1 MREPIKV
8 ERVKTIE
15 DANEMADW
23 ISKLSARNNVDPDI
37 FKYPATDVLKA
48 SNGHG
53 VMYMPRQR
61 VMMLE
66 ALAIN
71 PEAQNSDVALAL
83 RALIQVSEFQSRE
96 AGMGEIYFLCSDP
109 ETKRYAEAHGF
120 RGVTPVVNE
129 NDLQL
134 FTRKL

>member
-8 ERVKTIE
+8 EKVSKLE
-15 DANEMADW
+15 DATEMADW

-37 FKYPATDVLKA
+37 FNYPATDILKA

-66 ALAIN
+66 AMAIN

-83 RALIQVSEFQSRE
+83 RALIQVSEYESRL
-96 AGMGEIYFLCSDP
+96 AGMGE
-109 ETKRYAEAHGF
+109 
-120 RGVTPVVNE
+120 
-129 NDLQL
+129 
-134 FTRKL
+134 